1 MKLLTID
8 VTVSVDVAVGVV
20 VGDTIRPASDSAVYI
35 TVYAG
40 NGASRGL
47 DHGALPIRSDGDSC
61 SGHPERE
68 SIEMRAD
75 GIQASRYRLQ

>member
-1 MKLLTID
+1 
-8 VTVSVDVAVGVV
+8 
-20 VGDTIRPASDSAVYI
+20 
-35 TVYAG
+35 
-40 NGASRGL
+40 
-47 DHGALPIRSDGDSC
+47 LPIRSDGDSC